1 MMVVD
6 EPVKLPDVVPTG
18 NPVSVTCT
26 AAFEPGG
33 AGEWMW
39 AAVARAERP
48 EKVPVQVDV
57 DVDWS
62 NVNVMVPVAVLVFA
76 GTSLIP
82 SNVPVHWI
90 TPPNAWAG

>member
-1 MMVVD
+1 MVVD
-6 EPVKLPDVVPTG
+6 EPVKLPDVVPG
-18 NPVSVTCT
+18 NPVSGTCT
-26 AAFEPGG
+26 AAFTPGP

-39 AAVARAERP
+39 AAVAGAERP

-62 NVNVMVPVAVLVFA
+62 NVNVMVPVAVLAFG
-76 GTSLIP
+76 GTSLLP
-82 SNVPVHWI
+82 SKAAVHWI